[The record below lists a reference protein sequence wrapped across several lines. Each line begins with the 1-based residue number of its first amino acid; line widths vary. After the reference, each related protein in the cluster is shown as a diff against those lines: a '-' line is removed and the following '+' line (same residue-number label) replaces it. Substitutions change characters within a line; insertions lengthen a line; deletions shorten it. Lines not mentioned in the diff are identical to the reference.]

1 LYLREQGCEDPYF
14 FVEAKSGPRAQ
25 ILGNA
30 PPDLT
35 PFDFC
40 LWGCK
45 KSEIDKIN
53 FDTRDELLARIFD
66 AAALV
71 NKREDNSDE
80 KYVIFAHELQSA
92 LKLTVWFTNSYCEL

>member
-1 LYLREQGCEDPYF
+1 MNL
-14 FVEAKSGPRAQ
+14 
-25 ILGNA
+25 
-30 PPDLT
+30 
-35 PFDFC
+35 
-40 LWGCK
+40 
-45 KSEIDKIN
+45 
-53 FDTRDELLARIFD
+53 DTRDELLARIFD